1 MANDEL
7 DFPMQAKKPSN
18 DISRG
23 EIQNDWRK
31 SPTRTLV
38 NVMNITRERAIRQ
51 EEIRLGKTFTR
62 EEADTYIASLDKKS

>member
-1 MANDEL
+1 
-7 DFPMQAKKPSN
+7 MQAKNPSN
-18 DISRG
+18 NISRG

-31 SPTRTLV
+31 SPTRTLA
-38 NVMNITRERAIRQ
+38 NVMNITRMRAIRQ